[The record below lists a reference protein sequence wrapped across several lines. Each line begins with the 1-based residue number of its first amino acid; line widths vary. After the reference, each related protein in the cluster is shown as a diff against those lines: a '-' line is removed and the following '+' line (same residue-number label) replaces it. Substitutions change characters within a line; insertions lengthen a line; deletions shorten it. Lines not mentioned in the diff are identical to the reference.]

1 MTDVDYDDLIKD
13 DKERKALEKYNIN
26 NEMDIS
32 SVGRQ
37 RFPAKSNQEEEDL
50 LCRCE
55 GHMKMRCSE
64 KCTSV
69 ISCFMILI
77 VNDQC
82 LIILQTNWW
91 RDHRCVNFRRVPDR
105 QQPKSVAW

>member
-37 RFPAKSNQEEEDL
+37 RFPAKSNQEEENL

-69 ISCFMILI
+69 MIWY
-77 VNDQC
+77 N
-82 LIILQTNWW
+82 
-91 RDHRCVNFRRVPDR
+91 
-105 QQPKSVAW
+105 